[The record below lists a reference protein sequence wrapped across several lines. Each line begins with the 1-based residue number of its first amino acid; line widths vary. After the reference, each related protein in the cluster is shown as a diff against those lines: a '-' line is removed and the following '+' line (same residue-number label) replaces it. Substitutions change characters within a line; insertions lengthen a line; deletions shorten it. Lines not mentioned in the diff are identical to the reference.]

1 MRDIFKMSWMVVLAD
16 LIYGNCHS
24 AVINN
29 AFSYSMYFEICWK
42 KKRAGNSKSTANRVV
57 KWDISTTVW
66 KRLLLSD
73 CCLGNNQTSIQR
85 WNPILSGWRNLKKA
99 PKSLPAEATCWLAV
113 GVSMGFSA
121 AGPKSLSSLLILE
134 YITHFTQEEK
144 KKTFSPVLGYI
155 FSLPQTY

>member
-1 MRDIFKMSWMVVLAD
+1 MRWETFSKCREWSCW
-16 LIYGNCHS
+16 LIWCNCHS
-24 AVINN
+24 AVINY

-73 CCLGNNQTSIQR
+73 CCLGNNQNYTVK
-85 WNPILSGWRNLKKA
+85 WNPIRSDWRNLKKA
-99 PKSLPAEATCWLAV
+99 PKSLPAEVTCWLAV

-121 AGPKSLSSLLILE
+121 AGPKSLSSLLLE
-134 YITHFTQEEK
+134 YITHFTQEKKQNK

-155 FSLPQTY
+155 FS